1 MVEDEGDR
9 VLQDDSSV
17 FDLGIEI
24 GNTEEKEGFGGV
36 GRKTF
41 IKGVYWIKGL
51 APYWGVESVTCQPNE
66 KVWF

>member
-41 IKGVYWIKGL
+41 IKGVY
-51 APYWGVESVTCQPNE
+51 
-66 KVWF
+66 